1 MIEAVN
7 KGVFPRLIES
17 LLKGDVICEFTD
29 ELAYRYLEEPRH
41 IQEVDSYLRRIGRVL
56 KSTQDQSA
64 YYCGY
69 YEINNPAARVQVKR
83 QFNEAMNDMEPLVRW
98 LRLASAA
105 QSNSAP
111 LRPGDTLRGSEL
123 LEAIESAPALTQE
136 LERLSRTR
144 MFSNAS
150 TGAKKQLDAILKKLL
165 DNKYLV
171 SRGTSGSV
179 FVATGKWG
187 RLYEVLQFIAS
198 HERLDSDE
206 DEPEQTELL
215 S

>member
-69 YEINNPAARVQVKR
+69 YEINNPAYQRLHVVHRFIELAFYLNPGRWVV
-83 QFNEAMNDMEPLVRW
+83 DLVIPAIISRLI
-98 LRLASAA
+98 LR
-105 QSNSAP
+105 
-111 LRPGDTLRGSEL
+111 
-123 LEAIESAPALTQE
+123 
-136 LERLSRTR
+136 
-144 MFSNAS
+144 
-150 TGAKKQLDAILKKLL
+150 
-165 DNKYLV
+165 
-171 SRGTSGSV
+171 
-179 FVATGKWG
+179 
-187 RLYEVLQFIAS
+187 
-198 HERLDSDE
+198 
-206 DEPEQTELL
+206 
-215 S
+215 